1 MSSTERQTRVREL
14 RESLRPENFDAW
26 VCLGGDYR
34 DLAEVQEWGKE
45 GVEEELFRQYECF
58 QEWMSNNPR

>member
-34 DLAEVQEWGKE
+34 DLAEVQEWAKE

-58 QEWMSNNPR
+58 QVWMSNNPR